1 MIDLN
6 KRKFINYCLLPISA
20 VFYSVFQ
27 LRRILYRIG
36 ILRTH
41 HFDIPV
47 IVVGNITVGG
57 SGKTPIVIA
66 LVEHFKVQGKKVGV
80 VSRGYGGT
88 HKKGSLLLDATTQ
101 ASLSGDEPMLI
112 YQQTKV
118 AVMVNKNRAQAVQD
132 LITQQGVD
140 IVISDDGLQHYAMG
154 RQVEIAV
161 INGKQRFGNGFFL
174 PAGSLREPISRL
186 KSVDFIL
193 NNGALSAGEYKVE
206 LMPMK
211 FINLV
216 TKAQKP
222 LDFFTGK
229 TCYAVAGIG
238 VPQRFFDTLSGLG
251 IIPKPQAFPDHHPFT
266 KSDLNFSKEY
276 PIIMTAKDCVKCSQ
290 FATDQMWYL
299 HSEVDL
305 SDDFL
310 TKLEFKL

>member
-20 VFYSVFQ
+20 IFYSVFQ
-27 LRRILYRIG
+27 LRRILYQLG
-36 ILRTH
+36 ILPTH
-41 HFDIPV
+41 HFDTVV

-66 LVEHFKVQGKKVGV
+66 LVEYFKAQGKQVGV

-88 HKKGSLLLDATTQ
+88 HKKGSLLLNATTQ
-101 ASLSGDEPMLI
+101 VNLSGDEPMLI

-118 AVMVNKNRAQAVQD
+118 AVMVNKNRTQAVQD

-140 IVISDDGLQHYAMG
+140 IIISDDGLQHYAMG
-154 RQVEIAV
+154 RQLEIAV

-174 PAGSLREPISRL
+174 PAGPLREPVSRL

-193 NNGALSAGEYKVE
+193 NNGASSIGEHKVE
-206 LMPMK
+206 LVPIK
-211 FINLV
+211 FINLA
-216 TKAQKP
+216 TKEQKP

-238 VPQRFFDTLSGLG
+238 VPQHFFNTLSGLG
-251 IIPKPQAFPDHHPFT
+251 ITPKPHPFPDHYTFT
-266 KSDLNFSKEY
+266 KSDLNFSKDY
-276 PIIMTAKDCVKCSQ
+276 PIIMSAKDCVKCSQ
-290 FATDQMWYL
+290 FATNQMWYL

-310 TKLEFKL
+310 TKLESKL